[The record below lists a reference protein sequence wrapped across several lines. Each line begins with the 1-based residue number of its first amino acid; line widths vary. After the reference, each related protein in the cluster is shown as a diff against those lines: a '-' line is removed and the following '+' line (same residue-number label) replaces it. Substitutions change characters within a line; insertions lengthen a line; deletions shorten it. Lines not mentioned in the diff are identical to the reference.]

1 MPLIVR
7 HIAADATLAQ
17 SAGGRISPARS
28 FMKTAKKT
36 TTKTV

>member
-1 MPLIVR
+1 MSQSVR
-7 HIAADATLAQ
+7 HIFADVTAALRV
-17 SAGGRISPARS
+17 GGRISPSRS

>member
-1 MPLIVR
+1 MPLFAR
-7 HIAADATLAQ
+7 HIAADVALAPR
-17 SAGGRISPARS
+17 AGGRISPSRS